1 MIWRRR
7 CLVLVPVLS
16 FLAAALIMSCGGGS
30 SGTVTPVSFE
40 ALIGLNVCEGA
51 PPIPTP
57 KPTATNGIVP
67 TSTPTPICSPIAVS
81 ASVGT
86 ALPNN
91 TVQFQAQGIFGF
103 SSDTTNPKYRDVT
116 NGSNTQW
123 NTIPSSV
130 ASPGVIVYSPQRD
143 GQFIGV
149 SPGCTYFNVS
159 VGGFSQNVVVGVSP
173 FPSCSPAPLSSPAVP
188 AVAAKLSP
196 TPTKPE
202 GSQP

>member
-1 MIWRRR
+1 
-7 CLVLVPVLS
+7 VLVPVLS

-30 SGTVTPVSFE
+30 SSSSTPVSFE

-57 KPTATNGIVP
+57 IPTATNGHIP

-91 TVQFQAQGIFGF
+91 TVQFQAQGVFGF
-103 SSDTTNPKYRDVT
+103 SSDTTNPKYRDIT

-173 FPSCSPAPLSSPAVP
+173 FPSPCPPAPVTLSAL
-188 AVAAKLSP
+188 AAKASP
-196 TPTKPE
+196 TATKPE
-202 GSQP
+202 RSKP

>member
-30 SGTVTPVSFE
+30 SGSSTPVSFE
-40 ALIGLNVCEGA
+40 ALIGLNVCTGT

-81 ASVGT
+81 TSVGT
-86 ALPNN
+86 AAGSN

-103 SSDTTNPKYRDVT
+103 SSDTTNPKYQDVT

-143 GQFIGV
+143 GQLIGV

-173 FPSCSPAPLSSPAVP
+173 FPSPCPPAPVTLSAL
-188 AVAAKLSP
+188 AAKASP
-196 TPTKPE
+196 TATKPE
-202 GSQP
+202 GSKP